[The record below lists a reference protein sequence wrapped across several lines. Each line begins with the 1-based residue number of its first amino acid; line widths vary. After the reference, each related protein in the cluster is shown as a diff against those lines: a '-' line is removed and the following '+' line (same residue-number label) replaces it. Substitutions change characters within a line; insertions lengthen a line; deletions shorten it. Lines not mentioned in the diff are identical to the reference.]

1 MDKSRHLY
9 NKKNNYADDHY
20 RGGSDND
27 VTTTNIQTANNIK
40 NTKLKLATITKEY
53 NDNNEDIGSGNGS
66 LMLVAAALAA
76 TAVAATSTATTPP
89 TTSKT
94 ATSTTTTDVKF
105 KFNTP
110 LYIPGKNSNNY
121 KNNYVNNNYDNDDE
135 MDDGDD
141 DGDADNYDIIARN
154 DVVHVVDDSEYKKVD
169 HVVDNG
175 IKFNNNY
182 NHYTT
187 IDSGLLYK
195 Y

>member
-9 NKKNNYADDHY
+9 NKKNNYA
-20 RGGSDND
+20 GGSDND
-27 VTTTNIQTANNIK
+27 VTTTNIQTTNNIK

-135 MDDGDD
+135 MDDGD
-141 DGDADNYDIIARN
+141 
-154 DVVHVVDDSEYKKVD
+154 VVHVVDDSEYKKVD